1 MTKQFGTPGPRAIYP
16 EMCDSPSLGR
26 CSILANALFPRLV
39 ALADDQGRLAGD
51 AYSLLVAALGRHM
64 REVRVDQVE
73 DALHELEL
81 AEVVKRY
88 TVRGQP
94 YLQLLSW
101 WRWQSGQRRAY
112 PSRWPA
118 PSGWHDLVYGCA
130 ARRELE
136 HFEDALSASPRRN
149 AAIRGIPQQSAAD
162 RSNPPPRA
170 RPPARPPARARAV
183 PGHADTVPSAGPP
196 AHEASGGPRGGLR
209 VSAQAVLDNP
219 DASDEAKAGAR
230 ALLAM
235 QEEVHP

>member
-81 AEVVKRY
+81 AEVLTRY
-88 TVRGQP
+88 TVKGEQ

-101 WRWQSGQRRAY
+101 WRWQNGQRRAY

-118 PSGWHDLVYGCA
+118 PSGWRDLV
-130 ARRELE
+130 
-136 HFEDALSASPRRN
+136 
-149 AAIRGIPQQSAAD
+149 
-162 RSNPPPRA
+162 
-170 RPPARPPARARAV
+170 
-183 PGHADTVPSAGPP
+183 
-196 AHEASGGPRGGLR
+196 
-209 VSAQAVLDNP
+209 
-219 DASDEAKAGAR
+219 
-230 ALLAM
+230 
-235 QEEVHP
+235 